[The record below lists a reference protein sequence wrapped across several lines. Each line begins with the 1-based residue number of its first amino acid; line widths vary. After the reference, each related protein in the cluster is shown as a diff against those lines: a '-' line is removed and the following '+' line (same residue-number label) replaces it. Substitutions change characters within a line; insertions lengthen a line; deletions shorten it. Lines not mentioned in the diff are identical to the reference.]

1 MVATCQLNQWAMSFT
16 QNKRNIIESIIEA
29 KRLGATYRI
38 GPELEISG
46 YGCEDHFFELDTVRH
61 SWQTLGEILKDRE
74 LTRDILC
81 DFGMLV
87 HHKNTLYNCRVN
99 CLNQK
104 ILLIR
109 PKMFLAGGNNYREA
123 RWFASWNKS
132 EIEQFQLN
140 DASSSR

>member
-1 MVATCQLNQWAMSFT
+1 MLATCQLNQWAMSFT
-16 QNKRNIIESIIEA
+16 QNKRNIIESIREA

-61 SWQTLGEILKDRE
+61 SWQTLGEILKDHE
-74 LTRDILC
+74 LTKDILC
-81 DFGMLV
+81 DFGMPV
-87 HHKNTLYNCRVN
+87 HHKNTLYNCRVH

-104 ILLIR
+104 IILIR

-132 EIEQFQLN
+132 EIEQF
-140 DASSSR
+140 